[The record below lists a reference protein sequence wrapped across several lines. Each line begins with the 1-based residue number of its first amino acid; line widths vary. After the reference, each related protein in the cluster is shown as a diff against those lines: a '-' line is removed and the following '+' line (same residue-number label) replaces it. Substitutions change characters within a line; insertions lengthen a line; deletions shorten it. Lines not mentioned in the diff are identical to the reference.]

1 MTDARGA
8 GVQTVTRALTM
19 LTCFRSG
26 EELGV
31 SEVARRQ
38 ELAVSTTHRLL
49 QSLVDAGFLEK
60 DDATSRYRIGAA
72 LAAYGQVSYRQH
84 RIYLSEPYL
93 EQLAATTGA
102 SASLAVRSGSEVV
115 LLGFSRW
122 READG
127 HVLQGVRLPLH
138 ASALGKAFL
147 AWSDVD
153 DSELA
158 ALPRE
163 ATTQRAITDV
173 AGIRRELEL
182 TRERGYGFNDEELT
196 PDFRTI
202 GIPIIDGS
210 GTVRYALGLRGPVE
224 LMIDERIPFLADLAK
239 VTARQIG
246 EVLLRRDVK
255 ALVADPAE
263 RDYR

>member
-1 MTDARGA
+1 MAEEPVGGD
-8 GVQTVTRALTM
+8 QRA
-19 LTCFRSG
+19 
-26 EELGV
+26 
-31 SEVARRQ
+31 Q
-38 ELAVSTTHRLL
+38 
-49 QSLVDAGFLEK
+49 
-60 DDATSRYRIGAA
+60 
-72 LAAYGQVSYRQH
+72 
-84 RIYLSEPYL
+84 
-93 EQLAATTGA
+93 
-102 SASLAVRSGSEVV
+102 V

-153 DSELA
+153 DFELA

-246 EVLLRRDVK
+246 EVLL
-255 ALVADPAE
+255 
-263 RDYR
+263 

>member
-1 MTDARGA
+1 M
-8 GVQTVTRALTM
+8 
-19 LTCFRSG
+19 
-26 EELGV
+26 
-31 SEVARRQ
+31 
-38 ELAVSTTHRLL
+38 
-49 QSLVDAGFLEK
+49 
-60 DDATSRYRIGAA
+60 
-72 LAAYGQVSYRQH
+72 
-84 RIYLSEPYL
+84 
-93 EQLAATTGA
+93 
-102 SASLAVRSGSEVV
+102 

-138 ASALGKAFL
+138 ASALGGKAFL

-196 PDFRTI
+196 PPDFRTI

-246 EVLLRRDVK
+246 EVLL
-255 ALVADPAE
+255 
-263 RDYR
+263 